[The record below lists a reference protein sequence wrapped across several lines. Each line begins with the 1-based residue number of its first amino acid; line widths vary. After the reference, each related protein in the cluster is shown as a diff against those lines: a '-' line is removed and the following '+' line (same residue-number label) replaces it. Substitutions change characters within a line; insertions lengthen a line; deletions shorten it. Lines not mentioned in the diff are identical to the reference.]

1 MLDSIPSNNRKL
13 KILISILGIGII
25 ILSLILRSIF
35 PAEVPWMPEGF
46 TTPIIAFE
54 FLQTTSEVL
63 MFFGPAGPEQG
74 ALVEAMITGHKIDTI
89 YLVVYGLFLA
99 GWALLAVKKSGN
111 NFFYLLIF
119 FAIVASVGDWYEN
132 KQLVL
137 IASNLDW
144 RYFDGTL
151 LDLWLFT
158 WLKWGSLSITLAG
171 LSFFTW
177 KLGWLGK
184 LFAIVAAVT
193 LILGGI
199 AIFERSVITSY
210 FTLGITLGFVLL
222 IVLSFIFLVRK
233 SGSVQRS

>member
-1 MLDSIPSNNRKL
+1 MPKINLIKNRKPE
-13 KILISILGIGII
+13 ILISILGLGII

-35 PAEVPWMPEGF
+35 PTEVPWMPEGF

-54 FLQTTSEVL
+54 FLLTTSEVL
-63 MFFGPAGPEQG
+63 MFFGSAGPEQE
-74 ALVEAMITGHKIDTI
+74 ALVEAMLTGHKIDNV

-99 GWALLAVKKSGN
+99 GWSLLAARKTRN

-119 FAIVASVGDWYEN
+119 FAILASIGDWYEN

-137 IASNLDW
+137 IASNLSW
-144 RYFDGTL
+144 GYFDGTL
-151 LDLWLFT
+151 FELWLCT

-177 KLGWLGK
+177 KQGWTGK
-184 LFAIVAAVT
+184 IFAVVSAIT

-199 AIFERSVITSY
+199 AFFERSAITSY

-222 IVLSFIFLVRK
+222 IIKSFVLLLRK
-233 SGSVQRS
+233 ADSIEQA